1 VLNFMAQDSILLMDV
16 AGKIV
21 WANRLA
27 HEIAGLPPGGLLGMN
42 YLEITPPDTHGDLL
56 KLHQRKLRG
65 ETVRFR
71 IDLGKRRALLTTS
84 GIVHVGERDYLFA
97 VGRWADGPPAGD
109 EVLVGML
116 AAGELLRERRSRF
129 DLNCLL
135 LSVLKED
142 ASSLRGKVSLEPGNP
157 PPVVMRPWPIRTVL
171 RGLIRQAS
179 GQTGRA
185 HVSSGGDRKQAWVK
199 VALAQTPQLDSSEL
213 AACRRIAREQG
224 GRLLRRKHVL
234 TLCLPV
240 LPAGGRLTP
249 PAASERHE

>member
-1 VLNFMAQDSILLMDV
+1 MSQNSILIMDV
-16 AGKIV
+16 AGTIV

-42 YLEITPPDTHGDLL
+42 YLQITPPDTHGDLL

-97 VGRWADGPPAGD
+97 VGRWAHSPPAGD
-109 EVLVGML
+109 EVMVGML
-116 AAGELLRERRSRF
+116 AAGELLRERRGRV
-129 DLNCLL
+129 DLNALL

-142 ASSLRGKVSLEPGNP
+142 ASSLRGKVSLEPGDA
-157 PPVVMRPWPIRTVL
+157 PVVVVRPWPIRTVL
-171 RGLIRQAS
+171 RGLIHQAKS
-179 GQTGRA
+179 QTGRA
-185 HVSSGGDRKQAWVK
+185 HVSSGGDGTRAWVK
-199 VALAQTPQLDSSEL
+199 VALAQKPRRDSAEL

-224 GRLLRRKHVL
+224 GRLQRRERVL
-234 TLCLPV
+234 TLSLPV
-240 LPAGGRLTP
+240 AGSRLQQGSNGSNNVRR
-249 PAASERHE
+249 AR

>member
-1 VLNFMAQDSILLMDV
+1 MAQDSILVMDV

-71 IDLGKRRALLTTS
+71 IDLGKRRTLQTTS

-97 VGRWADGPPAGD
+97 VGRWAAGPPAGD

-116 AAGELLRERRSRF
+116 AAGELLRERRSRI
-129 DLNCLL
+129 DLNALL
-135 LSVLKED
+135 LSVLKEN

-157 PPVVMRPWPIRTVL
+157 PAVVIRPWPIRTVL

-179 GQTGRA
+179 RQVGRA
-185 HVSSGGDRKQAWVK
+185 HVSSGGDTDRAWVK
-199 VALAQTPQLDSSEL
+199 VALAQRPRRDSAEL

-224 GRLLRRKHVL
+224 GRLQRRDHVL
-234 TLCLPV
+234 TLSLPV
-240 LPAGGRLTP
+240 AGSGLHQGANGSNDVRR
-249 PAASERHE
+249 AR